1 MKIIIEGADG
11 TGKTTLAKILADKY
25 GLEICH
31 CTQHDPAD
39 FYFYRETLRKENVI
53 WDRHTIG
60 ELIYPLIFD
69 RKAKITDVSYAGYEF
84 WDVSLKYL
92 DNGATNGYN
101 FRNNAAY
108 DRIKTDNL
116 RDQIRQSM
124 TGRINDLRNDIERM
138 KMALEYNDPRKIMEK
153 GYSIIRDENGRV
165 VRDADSVEKGQ
176 ILTADL
182 EKGRL
187 KVETVSKES
196 DRK

>member
-1 MKIIIEGADG
+1 MADVRAATPTAAAQIAVPDTTELAEEIEE
-11 TGKTTLAKILADKY
+11 LRRSMAKQL
-25 GLEICH
+25 
-31 CTQHDPAD
+31 
-39 FYFYRETLRKENVI
+39 V
-53 WDRHTIG
+53 
-60 ELIYPLIFD
+60 
-69 RKAKITDVSYAGYEF
+69 
-84 WDVSLKYL
+84 
-92 DNGATNGYN
+92 
-101 FRNNAAY
+101 NNAAY